1 MVSDNLPKSIVI
13 PRWSRASGGMRGT
26 HEHPMAQV
34 FMGGPNKS
42 GHDGEEGGGRPVEVG
57 PRCCFKTRTASS

>member
-1 MVSDNLPKSIVI
+1 MPGSAIKTIVI

-26 HEHPMAQV
+26 HEHWSSKV

-42 GHDGEEGGGRPVEVG
+42 GHDENGLRRRSG
-57 PRCCFKTRTASS
+57 